1 MVQSSESSL
10 ASIAQSLRGIAS
22 VMKTLNENLV
32 EFAKQAREKPEVI
45 QMPESSMSVAY
56 RKALAERCEGYAG
69 GIDPEY
75 NKVAR
80 VPNEFDEHF
89 QKEGE

>member
-45 QMPESSMSVAY
+45 QMPAA
-56 RKALAERCEGYAG
+56 ALSTEYYQDLTKRVEGYAAG
-69 GIDPEY
+69 MP
-75 NKVAR
+75 VT
-80 VPNEFDEHF
+80 PNDYREQHDI